1 MLSWDD
7 VRRALDVQPP
17 ARVAEPVRS
26 RAAVALVLRAG
37 GARGPHAA
45 TGDAGVAPPEGDGPL
60 EALFIRRA
68 EHPKDPWSGQIGL
81 PGGRAEPHD
90 AHPEATA
97 VRETREEVALDL
109 QRDGECLG
117 ALDELRAMARL
128 TPLELAIQPFV
139 FRLHAPVEARPSAE
153 VTRIHWLPLDELLAP
168 EARAL
173 MDYDWQ
179 GTTMQ
184 FPCLKL
190 HDVVVWGLT
199 FRMINGLAE
208 RLLAAGV

>member
-7 VRRALDVQPP
+7 VRRALAAKPP

-26 RAAVALVLRAG
+26 RAAVALVLRAR
-37 GARGPHAA
+37 GARGPHAGA
-45 TGDAGVAPPEGDGPL
+45 ASPTGGPL

-97 VRETREEVALDL
+97 VRETLEEVAIDL
-109 QRDGECLG
+109 RRDGECLG

-139 FRLHAPVEARPSAE
+139 FRLRAPVDARPSAE
-153 VTRIHWLPLDELLAP
+153 VTRLHWLPLDELLAP

-179 GTTMQ
+179 GTTVQ

-190 HDVVVWGLT
+190 HGVVVWGLT
-199 FRMINGLAE
+199 FRMIDGLAE
-208 RLLAAGV
+208 RLLAAGA